1 MTREEAQNELNQ
13 LLYCQI
19 QQLSM
24 MSKIELGDD
33 VIAEVQRLEN
43 IINPKNSINPVWEDK
58 IRQVLD
64 KIWENRSNLSL
75 GSLEILHRLSN
86 KKR

>member
-1 MTREEAQNELNQ
+1 MTKEEAQNELNQ
-13 LLYCQI
+13 LLYWQI

-33 VIAEVQRLEN
+33 VISEVQRLQN
-43 IINPKNSINPVWEDK
+43 IINPKNSINPVWENE
-58 IRQVLD
+58 IRQILD
-64 KIWENRSNLSL
+64 QIWENRSNLGL
-75 GSLEILHRLSN
+75 GSLEILRRLSN